1 MTMTMGSLF
10 DGAGTMPFAGSL
22 CGIETL
28 WSSEIEKFPCEVT
41 KKRFPRVKQLGDVT
55 KINGAEIEPVDI
67 ITFGSPCQDLSIAG
81 QRAGLKGERSGLF
94 MEAVRIIKEMRNATR
109 NGADEPVRP
118 RYAVWENVPG
128 AYSSNGGEDFR
139 AVLEELCKVVD
150 REVSV
155 PRPAKGK
162 WERAGAI
169 VGDAA
174 SGGGYS
180 VAWRTLDAQYWGVPQ
195 RRRRIWLVADFGGE
209 SAPEILFKREGLR
222 WDFAE
227 SRAAWERVAETVEG
241 SIGSASVWD
250 CRGNGDGR
258 TAATL
263 TGDHQNRVT
272 DYTSVVYAIG
282 NGQADGTGL
291 HEKVESLNCM
301 HDAQAVIAI
310 DRAAFNQGEN
320 AKYDIGINEDGVAQ
334 TVVAKGPGAVCA
346 GFQPWN
352 SATAKGVT
360 YNEDLAPTLQSKKE
374 AAVLREKSIR
384 RLTPT
389 ECAKL
394 QGMPSWWCADIPH
407 SDSAEYKMWGN
418 GMALPN
424 ALYVMEGIAATS
436 GEEESK

>member
-1 MTMTMGSLF
+1 MLTMGSLF
-10 DGAGTMPFAGSL
+10 DGAGTMPFAAML
-22 CGIETL
+22 CGIKPV

-41 KKRFPRVKQLGDVT
+41 KKRFPDVRQLGDVT

-67 ITFGSPCQDLSIAG
+67 ITFGSPCQDLSVAG

-94 MEAVRIIKEMRNATR
+94 MEAVRIIKEMRENAIRT
-109 NGADEPVRP
+109 NQPVRP

-128 AYSSNGGEDFR
+128 AYSSNKGEDFR
-139 AVLEELCKVVD
+139 VVLEELCEVVD
-150 REVSV
+150 REVSI

-169 VGDAA
+169 VGNVA
-174 SGGGYS
+174 SGERYS

-301 HDAQAVIAI
+301 HDAQAVLAI
-310 DRAAFNQGEN
+310 DRAAFNQGKN
-320 AKYDIGINEDGVAQ
+320 AQYDIGISEDGVAQ
-334 TVVAKGPGAVCA
+334 TVVAKGPGAVC
-346 GFQPWN
+346 
-352 SATAKGVT
+352 
-360 YNEDLAPTLQSKKE
+360 DKK
-374 AAVLREKSIR
+374 IR

-389 ECAKL
+389 ECARL

-424 ALYVMEGIAATS
+424 ALYVMEGFIETKEA
-436 GEEESK
+436 KND